1 MFVVYSEKSSG
12 VPSLMCVDLSVFV
25 DAVNVL
31 TDPQNLAACIFV
43 LASIRAFLTD
53 LNDLLQALVLFVNI

>member
-43 LASIRAFLTD
+43 LASIRAFRTD
-53 LNDLLQALVLFVNI
+53 LNDLLQALVFFVNI

>member
-1 MFVVYSEKSSG
+1 
-12 VPSLMCVDLSVFV
+12 MCVDLSVFV

-53 LNDLLQALVLFVNI
+53 LNDLLQALVFFVNI

>member
-1 MFVVYSEKSSG
+1 
-12 VPSLMCVDLSVFV
+12 MCVDLSVFV

-43 LASIRAFLTD
+43 LASIRAFRTD